1 LGKPTDIDDAR
12 AMLRRLSGR
21 THSVHTGVALRRDDR
36 AVTATVSSLVTFAAL
51 ADETIEWYLATGE
64 AIDKAGAYAI
74 QGAGAALV
82 ERVEGSV
89 SNIVGLP
96 LNTVVT
102 LAASLDVHLL
112 Q

>member
-1 LGKPTDIDDAR
+1 
-12 AMLRRLSGR
+12 
-21 THSVHTGVALRRDDR
+21 VHTGVALRRGEGQ
-36 AVTATVSSLVTFAAL
+36 ATQTITSLVTFISL
-51 ADETIEWYLATGE
+51 SDETIEWYLGTGE

-82 ERVEGSV
+82 ERVQGSV

-96 LNTVVT
+96 LHTVVA
-102 LAASLDVHLL
+102 LAADLGVTLL